1 MGRHE
6 LHHLTIGEMLRV
18 EHPIHAAELETL
30 VQSKAYELTV
40 RGIEQRVFTRG
51 GPAGD
56 SRNKLDS
63 LSAFEGLK
71 FLAGCRRR
79 LYFKIRNTIEHR
91 AHRLDYQKEAERML
105 SPENRISVTS
115 NDRGS

>member
-51 GPAGD
+51 SCWGP
-56 SRNKLDS
+56 
-63 LSAFEGLK
+63 
-71 FLAGCRRR
+71 
-79 LYFKIRNTIEHR
+79 
-91 AHRLDYQKEAERML
+91 
-105 SPENRISVTS
+105 
-115 NDRGS
+115 